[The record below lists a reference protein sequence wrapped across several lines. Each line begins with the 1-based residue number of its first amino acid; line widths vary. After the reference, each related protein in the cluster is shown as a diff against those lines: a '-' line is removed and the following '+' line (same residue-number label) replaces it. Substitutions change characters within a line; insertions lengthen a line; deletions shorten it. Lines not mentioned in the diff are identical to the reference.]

1 MPSRPQ
7 SADDRRI
14 PAKPLLILILGSMV
28 AIGPLSIDMYL
39 PGLPEI
45 TRSLKAD
52 ATAVQLTLTAVVVGL
67 ALGQLV
73 AGPLSDRVGR
83 RRPLFVGLIGYSAAS
98 LLCALAP
105 TVHALTAL
113 RLLQGLAGGAAI
125 VIGRAVVRDLYSGA
139 AAARLFSSLML
150 VTGLAPI
157 LAPVLGGQL
166 LKVTE
171 WQGIFVVLA
180 CLSLAILTLAAVA
193 LPETLPPEKRDRGGL
208 EGVLKTMRSLLTQ
221 RSFLRYALT
230 AALAFGALFAY
241 ISGSPFVLQEIY
253 GLSPQ
258 AFSIAFG
265 VNGLGLVAGSQVNA
279 RLVGRFGPAYLLRRA
294 LLVIVAAA
302 GALVAVV
309 VVGGLGVW
317 PVIITTFLVMS
328 SLSFVMPNSTALAL
342 ADHAKV
348 AGTASALLGVIQF
361 LVGGLA
367 APLVGVG
374 GTGSAVPMAV
384 VMFSLATGAVAVNR
398 WL

>member
-1 MPSRPQ
+1 LPSRP
-7 SADDRRI
+7 A
-14 PAKPLLILILGSMV
+14 LIVILGSMV

-45 TRSLKAD
+45 TRSLHAS
-52 ATAVQLTLTAVVVGL
+52 AASVQLTLTAVVAGL

-83 RRPLFVGLIGYSAAS
+83 RRPLIAGLVTYAGVS

-105 TVHALTAL
+105 SVGVLMGL
-113 RLLQGLAGGAAI
+113 RFLQGLAGGAGI
-125 VIGRAVVRDLYSGA
+125 VIGRAVVRDLYAGA

-157 LAPVLGGQL
+157 LAPVIGAQV
-166 LKVTE
+166 LKITD

-180 CLSLAILTLAAVA
+180 ALALAIVTLAAVA
-193 LPETLPPEKRDRGGL
+193 LPETLPAARRDRGGL
-208 EGVLKTMRSLLTQ
+208 AHTLHTLRNLLAQ
-221 RSFLRYALT
+221 RSFLGYALT

-241 ISGSPFVLQEIY
+241 ISGSSFVLQDVY

-258 AFSIAFG
+258 AFSLAFG
-265 VNGLGLVAGSQVNA
+265 VNGLGLVAGSQINA
-279 RLVGRFGPAYLLRRA
+279 RLVGRYGPGVLLERA
-294 LLVIVAAA
+294 LRVIVTAAA
-302 GALVAVV
+302 VLVAVV
-309 VVGGLGVW
+309 SVGDLGVW
-317 PVIITTFLVMS
+317 PVIIATFVVMS

-342 ADHAKV
+342 ADQAKV

-367 APLVGVG
+367 APLVGIG
-374 GTGSAVPMAV
+374 GTGSALPMAV
-384 VMFSLATGAVAVNR
+384 VMLSLATGAVAVNR

>member
-1 MPSRPQ
+1 V
-7 SADDRRI
+7 
-14 PAKPLLILILGSMV
+14 ILGSMV

-45 TRSLKAD
+45 TRSLD
-52 ATAVQLTLTAVVVGL
+52 ASAASVQLTLTAVVAGL

-73 AGPLSDRVGR
+73 AGPLSDRIGR
-83 RRPLFVGLIGYSAAS
+83 RRPLVAGLVTYAGVS

-105 TVHALTAL
+105 NVGVLMGL
-113 RLLQGLAGGAAI
+113 RFLQGLAGGAGI
-125 VIGRAVVRDLYSGA
+125 VIGRAVVRDLYAGA

-157 LAPVLGGQL
+157 LAPVIGAQV
-166 LKVTE
+166 LKVTD

-180 CLSLAILTLAAVA
+180 CLALAIVTLAAVA
-193 LPETLPPEKRDRGGL
+193 LPETLPPERRDRGGL
-208 EGVLKTMRSLLTQ
+208 AHTIRVLKGLIAQ
-221 RSFLRYALT
+221 RSFLGYALT

-241 ISGSPFVLQEIY
+241 ISGSSFVLQEVY

-258 AFSIAFG
+258 AFSLAFG
-265 VNGLGLVAGSQVNA
+265 ANGLGLVAGSQINA
-279 RLVGRFGPAYLLRRA
+279 RLVGRYGPGFLLERA
-294 LLVIVAAA
+294 LRVIVTAAA
-302 GALVAVV
+302 VLVAVV
-309 VVGGLGVW
+309 SIGDLGVW
-317 PVIITTFLVMS
+317 PVIIATFVVMS

-342 ADHAKV
+342 ADQAKV

-367 APLVGVG
+367 APLVGIG

-384 VMFSLATGAVAVNR
+384 VMLSLAAGAVAVNR
-398 WL
+398 WV

>member
-1 MPSRPQ
+1 
-7 SADDRRI
+7 
-14 PAKPLLILILGSMV
+14 MV
-28 AIGPLSIDMYL
+28 AVGPLSIDMYL

-45 TRSLKAD
+45 TRSLNAS
-52 ATAVQLTLTAVVVGL
+52 ATSVQLTLTAVVVGL

-73 AGPLSDRVGR
+73 AGPLSDRIGR
-83 RRPLFVGLIGYSAAS
+83 RRPLVVGLLGYSAVS

-105 TVHALTAL
+105 SVAALAGL
-113 RLLQGLAGGAAI
+113 RLLQGLSGGAGI

-157 LAPVLGGQL
+157 LAPVIGAQV
-166 LKVTE
+166 LKVTA

-180 CLSLAILTLAAVA
+180 GLALAILTLAAVA
-193 LPETLPPEKRDRGGL
+193 LPETLPPERRDRGGL
-208 EGVLKTMRSLLTQ
+208 AATLATLRGLLGERT
-221 RSFLRYALT
+221 FMGYALT

-241 ISGSPFVLQEIY
+241 ISGSSFVLQEVY

-258 AFSIAFG
+258 AFSLAFG
-265 VNGLGLVAGSQVNA
+265 ANGLGLVAGSQINA
-279 RLVGRFGPAYLLRRA
+279 RLVGRFGPGVLLRRA
-294 LLVIVAAA
+294 LLVIVTAAA
-302 GALVAVV
+302 ALVAVV
-309 VVGGLGVW
+309 SIGDLGVW
-317 PVIITTFLVMS
+317 PVIIATFVVMS

-342 ADHAKV
+342 ADQAKV

-367 APLVGVG
+367 APLVGIG
-374 GTGSAVPMAV
+374 GTGSALPMAV
-384 VMFSLATGAVAVNR
+384 VMLSLATGAVAVNR

>member
-1 MPSRPQ
+1 LPS
-7 SADDRRI
+7 
-14 PAKPLLILILGSMV
+14 KPLLIVILGSMV

-45 TRSLKAD
+45 TRSLHAQ
-52 ATAVQLTLTAVVVGL
+52 AAAVQLTLTAVVAGL

-73 AGPLSDRVGR
+73 AGPLSDRIGR
-83 RRPLFVGLIGYSAAS
+83 RRPLVVGLVSYAGVS

-105 TVHALTAL
+105 SVLALAGL
-113 RLLQGLAGGAAI
+113 RFLQGLAGGAGI

-157 LAPVLGGQL
+157 LAPVVGAQVLRF
-166 LKVTE
+166 TA
-171 WQGIFVVLA
+171 WQGVFVVLA
-180 CLSLAILTLAAVA
+180 CLALAIVTLAAVA

-208 EGVLKTMRSLLTQ
+208 AGAIRTMRSLLTQ
-221 RSFLRYALT
+221 RSFLGYALT
-230 AALAFGALFAY
+230 AGLAFGALFAY
-241 ISGSPFVLQEIY
+241 ISGSPFVLQDIY

-258 AFSIAFG
+258 AFSLAFG
-265 VNGLGLVAGSQVNA
+265 ANGLGLVAGSQVNA
-279 RLVGRFGPAYLLRRA
+279 RLVGRFGPDYLLRRA

-302 GALVAVV
+302 AALLAVV
-309 VVGGLGVW
+309 VIGGLGVW

-367 APLVGVG
+367 APLVGLG
-374 GTGSAVPMAV
+374 GTGSAVPMAA
-384 VMFSLATGAVAVNR
+384 VMLSLATGAVAVNR